1 MANGMGS
8 LYIGV
13 SGLHSAQTALNTTAH
28 NLANINTEGYTR
40 QQITFEDM
48 TYLTVGTRS
57 NTIDKYG
64 LGVSVSEIRRI
75 RDTFIDRAYRTE
87 NGRLGY
93 YESNLKAV
101 EEVEDL
107 FGEMQGVTYQ
117 DCLKNLYSAVN
128 ELSKN
133 PESTVARSSLI
144 QYTSAFVN
152 RSNKIYESLKDYQ
165 TTLNTEVQN
174 SVNRINEL
182 GQTIFA
188 LNKQIQ
194 GIESGSGEYAN
205 DLRGFKAVDD
215 FNLEVKRG
223 EFVTFLGP
231 SGCGKTT
238 TLRMIAG
245 FELPSSG
252 EILLDGR
259 DIAHLPANK
268 RPINT
273 VFQRYA
279 LFPHMNIYENIA
291 FGLKLKKLP
300 KEEIRKKVK
309 HVLAMVDLEGFEDR
323 KIATLSGGQ
332 QQRIAIAR
340 ALVNE
345 PEILMLD
352 EPLGALDLKMRKEM
366 QLELKNMHDQL
377 GITFIYVT
385 HDQEEALTMSD
396 KIVVLSEGK
405 IQQIGTPEDIYNE
418 PKNAFVADFIGESNI
433 FKGIMTGHMKVRFCG
448 GEFTGMDD
456 VPEGTLVDVV
466 VRPEDV
472 IITAP
477 QDGTVAGVVTS
488 VIFKGMHYEVAVE
501 SGKYEIIIRTTKC
514 YAAGDEVGICLEP
527 DGIHVMLAED
537 HTTSFVTTIN
547 SDYTLDFNGKVI
559 RCDLTKVVP
568 KSKMKDNV
576 LIDENGETV
585 DISKLKV
592 QVSIQPDDIEM
603 SDEAEAGLVSG
614 EIINLIYKG
623 DHYSYVV
630 RTEYGHDLIVD
641 DEYLW
646 NMNDKVSLV
655 MPEDKMK
662 FQLKK

>member
-1 MANGMGS
+1 MAD
-8 LYIGV
+8 
-13 SGLHSAQTALNTTAH
+13 
-28 NLANINTEGYTR
+28 NIIELR
-40 QQITFEDM
+40 HISK
-48 TYLTVGTRS
+48 V
-57 NTIDKYG
+57 
-64 LGVSVSEIRRI
+64 
-75 RDTFIDRAYRTE
+75 
-87 NGRLGY
+87 
-93 YESNLKAV
+93 
-101 EEVEDL
+101 
-107 FGEMQGVTYQ
+107 
-117 DCLKNLYSAVN
+117 YSDN
-128 ELSKN
+128 
-133 PESTVARSSLI
+133 
-144 QYTSAFVN
+144 
-152 RSNKIYESLKDYQ
+152 
-165 TTLNTEVQN
+165 
-174 SVNRINEL
+174 
-182 GQTIFA
+182 
-188 LNKQIQ
+188 
-194 GIESGSGEYAN
+194 
-205 DLRGFKAVDD
+205 GFKAVDD

-245 FELPSSG
+245 FEMPTSG
-252 EILLDGR
+252 EILLNGE
-259 DIAHLPANK
+259 DISQLPANK

-279 LFPHMNIYENIA
+279 LFPHMNIYDNIA

-309 HVLAMVDLEGFEDR
+309 RVLDIVDLEGFENR
-323 KIATLSGGQ
+323 KISTLSGGQ

-352 EPLGALDLKMRKEM
+352 EPLGALDLKMRQEM
-366 QLELKNMHDQL
+366 QIELKHMHDEL

-396 KIVVLSEGK
+396 KIVVLSEGR

-418 PKNAFVADFIGESNI
+418 PQNAFVADFIGESNI

-448 GEFTGMDD
+448 GEFMGMDD
-456 VPEGTLVDVV
+456 VAEGTLVDVV

-472 IITAP
+472 IITKP
-477 QDGTVAGVVTS
+477 EDGVVEGEVVS
-488 VIFKGMHYEVAVE
+488 VIFKGMHYEVTVE
-501 SGKYEIIIRTTKC
+501 SGKYEMVIRTTKC
-514 YAAGDEVGICLEP
+514 YSVGERIGMKLEP
-527 DGIHVMLAED
+527 DGIHIMLAED
-537 HTTSFVTTIN
+537 HTTSFVTNIN

-559 RCDLTKVVP
+559 NCDLTKVIP
-568 KSKMKDNV
+568 KSSMKDNV
-576 LIDENGETV
+576 LVDENNEAV
-585 DISKLKV
+585 DTAKLKV
-592 QVSIQPDDIEM
+592 MVSIQPYDIRM
-603 SDEAEAGLVSG
+603 SDNVDEGLVSG
-614 EIINLIYKG
+614 HIINLIYKG

-646 NMNDKVSLV
+646 NMDDAVGLV